1 MARRPYHTN
10 MDLFRFFVDEVGWL
24 VMQYKISPVDVLWS
38 PKDGLTIRLWKR
50 MALDI
55 QNS

>member
-10 MDLFRFFVDEVGWL
+10 MDLFRFFADEVEWP
-24 VMQYKISPVDVLWS
+24 VMQYKICPIDALWS

-55 QNS
+55 QNC